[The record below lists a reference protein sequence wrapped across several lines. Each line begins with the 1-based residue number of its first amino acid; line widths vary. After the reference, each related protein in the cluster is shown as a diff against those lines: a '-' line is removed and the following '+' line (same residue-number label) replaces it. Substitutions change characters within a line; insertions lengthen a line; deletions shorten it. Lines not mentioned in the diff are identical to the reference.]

1 MLSVLL
7 VISRETD
14 FGLHGATLYR
24 LLLPVHDQ
32 AKEIYLIDH
41 LHWCV
46 QRRVLDCHCSFC
58 WNPLCRGLLF
68 LQMFPGWAQYVLVL
82 KYSFTTSMLSAIV
95 RLLVSGSRVM
105 RLNIWRAKSVS
116 AEFSVFKLQVQCFRF
131 DLHRLLCIDWTKH
144 LAQAQD
150 ELDKDASVR
159 DLPHRSRL
167 VLELQC
173 WTC

>member
-1 MLSVLL
+1 MCST
-7 VISRETD
+7 SSS
-14 FGLHGATLYR
+14 GLPLQ
-24 LLLPVHDQ
+24 LLLESSLSWSTFSSNVPRLGP
-32 AKEIYLIDH
+32 I
-41 LHWCV
+41 CF
-46 QRRVLDCHCSFC
+46 SFKI
-58 WNPLCRGLLF
+58 L
-68 LQMFPGWAQYVLVL
+68 Y
-82 KYSFTTSMLSAIV
+82 YSFTTSMLSAIV

-131 DLHRLLCIDWTKH
+131 DLHRLLCTDWTKH

-173 WTC
+173 WTDEFTDCRRFQISHKICSGMIQHKPKLNLF